1 MPRVVSLTFNLDPS
15 VADGSLAL
23 RKNLTTQAPWPEWQ
37 RGRPNQSA
45 SSPVAYVLSE
55 LGEAPPR
62 LNVQVE
68 RQADDPARVEFRALA
83 TTTAAAAPLPPA
95 ELLPPDLIWPGSYWF
110 SSAAEYHA
118 ALAYRAY
125 YRRWQD
131 SRQVNPHVLGRV
143 PATEVAFP
151 EGNATTAVTV
161 PLPEARLRGRGVGVF
176 DITWRWQTRAGS
188 GLPWKDIGLT
198 NHRVYTVLGLPTAPW
213 HPLPQAADDTQI
225 AWVDA
230 LDVACRWAA
239 GANEIGEAAAG
250 VTQAVN
256 GLGAALIEYG
266 CPIGALTM
274 YASPFG
280 LDAFDCTSFLE
291 LLNGGD
297 GNGRYVN
304 CTDCATIVSTFANLL
319 GCDLWQSRMGSY
331 QPAFLTNPILA
342 IGSTRLGSP
351 CGWGLGF
358 TYHEVAWEG
367 ACTSDDDVY
376 DACVRLVSEQ
386 EGSGVPG
393 TAVPA
398 GIRFGAEGDGQYR
411 DLIAAP
417 TSRAVCVPRPGERK
431 RRVLL

>member
-1 MPRVVSLTFNLDPS
+1 MPQIASLTFNLDPS
-15 VADGSLAL
+15 AADGCLAL
-23 RKNLTTQAPWPEWQ
+23 RQNLTVPAPWPEWQ
-37 RGRPNQSA
+37 RDRPNDSA

-55 LGEAPPR
+55 LGEDSAA
-62 LNVQVE
+62 LAIQVR
-68 RQADDPARVEFRALA
+68 RQPGDPAEVQLRAL
-83 TTTAAAAPLPPA
+83 TVTAAIQPLPPA
-95 ELLPPDLIWPGSYWF
+95 ALLPPDLIWPGTYWF
-110 SSAAEYHA
+110 PSVTEYYA

-125 YRRWQD
+125 YRRWQE
-131 SRQVNPHVLGRV
+131 SRQVQPHVLGRV
-143 PATEVAFP
+143 PS
-151 EGNATTAVTV
+151 TAVRFEAEQPVVTVQV
-161 PLPEARLRGRGVGVF
+161 PLSEESLRSRGVGVF
-176 DITWRWQTRAGS
+176 DITWRWQARAGAHS
-188 GLPWKDIGLT
+188 AWIDIGPT
-198 NHRVYTVLGLPTAPW
+198 HHRIFTVLRPPTPPW
-213 HPLPQAADDTQI
+213 HALPEDPNDSQI

-239 GANEIGEAAAG
+239 GAGNIRDAAAA
-250 VTQAVN
+250 VTQSVN
-256 GLGAALIEYG
+256 GLGTTLIEYG
-266 CPIGALTM
+266 CPIAALTM
-274 YASPFG
+274 YASPLG
-280 LDAFDCTSFLE
+280 LEAFDCTSFLE
-291 LLNGGD
+291 LLDGGD

-342 IGSTRLGSP
+342 IGTDRLGSP

-376 DACVRLVSEQ
+376 DACVRLLSERD
-386 EGSGVPG
+386 GTSVAS

-411 DLIAAP
+411 DLLAAP
-417 TSRAVCVPRPGERK
+417 TSRSVCIPRPQERK